1 MSERPPRFQRRN
13 VGVLADLP
21 EFVQGGAPMPDMS
34 LLSPM
39 QEAMFGGSD
48 LVALANRAAGGAA
61 APASQGVADPITEE
75 IARQAIA
82 DADKYRKQAGTP
94 LNRVLS
100 AVGGVVGA
108 PLNFLNAALGGGDMR
123 QVTAPFRPQQTAD
136 RQYQRQVLGIQDTL
150 ADIRK
155 NAAQLQASQAQ
166 TAGTNAKA
174 VRDALVDDNK
184 FRDGIRD
191 NVAFAAQ
198 TIRATETDPVRKELL
213 WNDVLA
219 GYDQNPAARSAL
231 QQMGLYR
238 SWSDN
243 LPTVLSQTK
252 DTAARLDPRVLN
264 IAPGGTGVVFS
275 DQSSTSPSGFVQQGT
290 GFVPMGGAAPPAS
303 GPPAF
308 PPLSAIDA
316 ELKRR
321 GAL

>member
-1 MSERPPRFQRRN
+1 MSEQSPRFQRRN
-13 VGVLADLP
+13 VGVLAELP
-21 EFVQGGAPMPDMS
+21 GFVQGDAPLPDMS

-243 LPTVLSQTK
+243 LPTVLSQSK
-252 DTAARLDPRVLN
+252 DTTARLDPQFNNVTDGGALVVSDSLTGRVLGSQSQGGP
-264 IAPGGTGVVFS
+264 APAAA
-275 DQSSTSPSGFVQQGT
+275 
-290 GFVPMGGAAPPAS
+290 GGAPAA
-303 GPPAF
+303 GPQYKYD
-308 PPLSAIDA
+308 SATGQFM
-316 ELKRR
+316 KWVP
-321 GAL
+321 